1 MNDVAICL
9 FASAGFD
16 KAAQGLAGAGRRL
29 ADELDGRSRAV
40 VIGAGADTLALEVA
54 RLCDTVIVAD
64 QAELAEYQPET
75 CLSAL
80 ARLCADLSPRAVL
93 LAGDTYSQEI
103 APRLAYRL
111 GGSAVEGIGEAA
123 LAVVIP
129 AHAVLRRVHIP
140 RAVAASVPLRTQA

>member
-1 MNDVAICL
+1 MNDVVICL

-16 KAAQGLAGAGRRL
+16 KAAQGIAGAGRRS
-29 ADELDGRSRAV
+29 ADELGGRLRAV

-54 RLCDTVIVAD
+54 RFCDTVIVAD
-64 QAELAEYQPET
+64 QPELAEYQPET

-111 GGSAVEGIGEAA
+111 GGSPVGDGLQSRGEGGA
-123 LAVVIP
+123 LRVSRP
-129 AHAVLRRVHIP
+129 GYGGKRRAGTAP
-140 RAVAASVPLRTQA
+140 N